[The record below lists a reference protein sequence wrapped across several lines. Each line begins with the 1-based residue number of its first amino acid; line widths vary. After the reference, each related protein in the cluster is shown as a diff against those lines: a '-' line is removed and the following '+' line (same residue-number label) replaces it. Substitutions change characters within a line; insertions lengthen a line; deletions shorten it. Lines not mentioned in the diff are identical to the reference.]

1 MDEERKRAARRG
13 VNDELM
19 ERLIG
24 EFTIM
29 TCALDLAARA
39 RELIL
44 LDSEPSFWA
53 DEDGNV
59 L

>member
-1 MDEERKRAARRG
+1 MDEEKKRAARRG

-24 EFTIM
+24 EFTIV
-29 TCALDLAARA
+29 TFALDPAARA

-44 LDSEPSFWA
+44 LDSDPSFWTG
-53 DEDGNV
+53 EEGNV

>member
-29 TCALDLAARA
+29 TCALDLWQ
-39 RELIL
+39 RERV
-44 LDSEPSFWA
+44 S
-53 DEDGNV
+53 
-59 L
+59 